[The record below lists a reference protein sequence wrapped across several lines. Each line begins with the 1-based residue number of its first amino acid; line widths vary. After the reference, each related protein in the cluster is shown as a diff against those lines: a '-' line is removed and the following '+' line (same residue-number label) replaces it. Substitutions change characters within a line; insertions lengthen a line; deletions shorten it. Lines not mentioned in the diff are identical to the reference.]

1 MVTKLVGVREFRQNI
16 ASYYRKSIKNDWRF
30 LIMNR
35 NQPIFEVRPISR
47 KDATL
52 EKLYADIAEAR
63 EDYKQGRFF
72 TAEEVRKRLGID

>member
-35 NQPIFEVRPISR
+35 NQPIFEVRPISG
-47 KDATL
+47 KNVTL
-52 EKLYADIAEAR
+52 EKLYADITKAR
-63 EDYKQGRFF
+63 DDYKQGRYY
-72 TAEEVRKRLGID
+72 TAEEVRKQLGID

>member
-1 MVTKLVGVREFRQNI
+1 MVTKLIGVREFRQNI

-47 KDATL
+47 KNATL
-52 EKLYADIAEAR
+52 EKLYADIAKAR
-63 EDYKQGRFF
+63 EDYKQGRVYSLD
-72 TAEEVRKRLGID
+72 EVCRRLGI